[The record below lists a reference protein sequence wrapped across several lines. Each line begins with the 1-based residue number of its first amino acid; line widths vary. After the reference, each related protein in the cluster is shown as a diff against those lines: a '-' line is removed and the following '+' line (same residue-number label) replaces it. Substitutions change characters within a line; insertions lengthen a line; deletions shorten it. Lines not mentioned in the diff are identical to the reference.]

1 MIKLFI
7 LCLLLL
13 TSQSCVTKVQII
25 EVYNINGIQGVTMED
40 LTQKGSEDALNGNE
54 ATAKVK

>member
-1 MIKLFI
+1 MFKLLI

-25 EVYNINGIQGVTMED
+25 EVYNMNGIQGVTMED

-54 ATAKVK
+54 AKVE